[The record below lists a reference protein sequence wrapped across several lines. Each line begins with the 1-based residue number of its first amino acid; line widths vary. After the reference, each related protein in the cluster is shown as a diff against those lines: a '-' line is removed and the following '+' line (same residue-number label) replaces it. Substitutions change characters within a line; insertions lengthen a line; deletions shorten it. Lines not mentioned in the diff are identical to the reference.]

1 MVTALYVRMAVYVS
15 IVRWVSI
22 QQVSLSMIPVLNV
35 SRDASNVRT
44 VHCALNVEWTS
55 TSTPMIV

>member
-1 MVTALYVRMAVYVS
+1 MAVYVS